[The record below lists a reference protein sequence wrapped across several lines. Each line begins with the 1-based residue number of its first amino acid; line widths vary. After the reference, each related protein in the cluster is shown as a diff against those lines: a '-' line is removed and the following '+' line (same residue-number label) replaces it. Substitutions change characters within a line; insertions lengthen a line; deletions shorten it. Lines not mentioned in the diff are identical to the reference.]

1 MFGRKNIQQLKQ
13 DAQKVILSESE
24 QKKVRE
30 SLASYMEMHP
40 VRKNDAV
47 RQRGQN
53 HGSWFL
59 FLTRHPMMAA
69 IALILTLVCGG
80 TAYAAEGSLPGDT
93 LYPVKVSV
101 NENVR
106 TALALSTEDKADW
119 EARLTER
126 RLEEAAKLAAR
137 GELKGDIE
145 ARLAQSFEDQ
155 AEKVK
160 TRIARLEAE
169 GETDAAATLSSRL
182 ETNLQVH
189 EQILANLALRLD
201 ARADQDVSTT
211 STPEQPFLQKV
222 RLRAKDAMKERTEF
236 DEHVSTTLRAEVKTA
251 AENRVRE
258 ADNKIQEVRR
268 FLSERAEKLGAE
280 ATVKAGAKLDEAVKV
295 QDEAQTALKEE
306 HYGEAFALA
315 GKAARMAQEA
325 KLLINVKV
333 DFNVDLDIK
342 KLLDESR
349 DEFRQMRETFE
360 DEREEKKV
368 EIKNEIRKRVELRVE
383 DRKGREEE
391 REGTEIE
398 KESETEVETE
408 VRGLVR

>member
-13 DAQKVILSESE
+13 DAKRVLLSESE

-30 SLASYMEMHP
+30 SLVSYMEMHP
-40 VRKNDAV
+40 VRKNESV
-47 RQRGQN
+47 RQREQN

-59 FLTRHPMMAA
+59 FLNRHSMMAA
-69 IALILTLVCGG
+69 IALILTLICGG
-80 TAYAAEGSLPGDT
+80 TAYAAESSLPGDT

-106 TALALSTEDKADW
+106 TALALSSEDKAGW

-145 ARLAQSFEDQ
+145 VRLAQKFEDH

-160 TRIARLEAE
+160 ARIAELEAE
-169 GETDAAATLSSRL
+169 GETDAAAALSSRL
-182 ETNLQVH
+182 ETSLQVH
-189 EQILANLALRLD
+189 EQILANLASRFD
-201 ARADQDVSTT
+201 AMTNQNANAT
-211 STPEQPFLQKV
+211 STPERELLQKV

-295 QDEAQTALKEE
+295 HAEAKTVLEE
-306 HYGEAFALA
+306 QHYGEAFALA
-315 GKAARMAQEA
+315 GKSARMAQEA

-333 DFNVDLDIK
+333 DLDVDLDIK
-342 KLLDESR
+342 KLLDDSR
-349 DEFRQMRETFE
+349 DEFRQMRENFE
-360 DEREEKKV
+360 DEREEKRM
-368 EIKNEIRKRVELRVE
+368 EIKDEIRKRVELKVDE
-383 DRKGREEE
+383 QQGREDEKE
-391 REGTEIE
+391 GRETEKEVEIE
-398 KESETEVETE
+398 VENE
-408 VRGLVR
+408 VRGLLR